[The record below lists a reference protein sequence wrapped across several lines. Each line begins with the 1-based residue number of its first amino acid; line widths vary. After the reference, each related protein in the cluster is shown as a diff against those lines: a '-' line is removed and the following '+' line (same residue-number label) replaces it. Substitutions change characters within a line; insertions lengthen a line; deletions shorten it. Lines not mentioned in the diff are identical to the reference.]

1 MRALG
6 VGAPWMTR
14 LLGGVTP
21 VRVGDW
27 GPDGSD
33 VDQRVETA
41 EGNRPNSTRGRICGE
56 FE

>member
-1 MRALG
+1 
-6 VGAPWMTR
+6 MTR

-21 VRVGDW
+21 VRVGGR

-33 VDQRVETA
+33 VDQRVEIA
-41 EGNRPNSTRGRICGE
+41 KGNRPNGTRGRICGE